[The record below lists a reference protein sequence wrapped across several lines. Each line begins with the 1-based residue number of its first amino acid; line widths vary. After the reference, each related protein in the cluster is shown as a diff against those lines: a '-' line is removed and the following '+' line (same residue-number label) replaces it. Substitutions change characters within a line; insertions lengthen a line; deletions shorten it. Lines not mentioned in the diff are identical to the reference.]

1 MSAQDRRRE
10 RRAAKQ
16 AEWKQANPLL
26 VGVKAKPA
34 CRPILTLNR
43 KPVDRVVKAVE
54 VVNPYGQQLAQAL
67 AYHEPLAIKR
77 EEKLRRQHEKVGNE
91 AGRQIHAVQKMRG
104 KSMPPKGL
112 I

>member
-1 MSAQDRRRE
+1 MNAQER
-10 RRAAKQ
+10 RRAARAEKQ
-16 AEWKQANPLL
+16 AEWKDANPLL

-54 VVNPYGQQLAQAL
+54 TETE
-67 AYHEPLAIKR
+67 YHKQIMAGASMYVEHRISTKY
-77 EEKLRRQHEKVGNE
+77 QKVSNE

-104 KSMPPKGL
+104 KSIPL

>member
-1 MSAQDRRRE
+1 MNAQE
-10 RRAAKQ
+10 KRRAARAEKQ
-16 AEWKQANPLL
+16 SAWKQANPLL
-26 VGVKAKPA
+26 VGVKAKPD

-104 KSMPPKGL
+104 KSIPAYYD
-112 I
+112 